1 MSIFVFHGDD
11 VVQQLVK
18 IISLFVCPRVTH
30 FGFCSFGSDL
40 SPLSL
45 FLLFPPLL
53 GALFNGICQGLNFG
67 VGCILLFIVFYYKNI
82 LD

>member
-1 MSIFVFHGDD
+1 MS
-11 VVQQLVK
+11 Q
-18 IISLFVCPRVTH
+18 SVTH

-45 FLLFPPLL
+45 FLLFSPLLL

-67 VGCILLFIVFYYKNI
+67 ELDVYYYLLFFIIKIY
-82 LD
+82 